1 MEFDADFALLKRGTE
16 EILIESELV
25 ERLKLGR
32 PLRIKAGFDPTAP
45 DLHLGHTVLLN
56 KLRHFQLLGHHV
68 CFLVG
73 DFTALIGDPTGR
85 NITRKPLTQE
95 EVKVNAKTYQEQA
108 FKILDPE
115 KTEIMFNS
123 SWLSKMSPHE
133 MIQLAA
139 SYTVAQLL
147 EREDFHQRYQNRQP
161 IALHEFLYPLLQ
173 GYDSVVMRAD
183 VELGGTEQKFNLL
196 VGRELQK
203 QHRQPPQTVITLPL
217 LEGIG
222 GGQKM
227 SKSLGNTIGIT
238 EPPESMF
245 GKLMSISDDLMWR
258 YFDLLS
264 TKTTAELGRL
274 KKEVQEGR
282 NPRDVKFE
290 LAEELVRCYHGANAG
305 LRAKE
310 GFIEQFQQKRTPD
323 NIPSVLIELDE
334 GEIMIAHAL
343 KQAGLV
349 KTNGEA
355 MRLIDEGAVRLDGER
370 VSDKRLVLKR
380 GETPVV
386 QVGKHRFAKLII
398 G

>member
-1 MEFDADFALLKRGTE
+1 MELDTDIALLKRGTE
-16 EILIESELV
+16 EVLIESELV
-25 ERLKLGR
+25 EKLKSGR
-32 PLRIKAGFDPTAP
+32 PLRIKAGFDPTAS

-56 KLRHFQLLGHHV
+56 KLRHFQLLGHQV

-85 NITRKPLTQE
+85 SITRKPLTQE
-95 EVKVNAKTYQEQA
+95 EVKVNAKTYQEQV
-108 FKILDPE
+108 FKILDPS
-115 KTEIMFNS
+115 KTEVMFNS
-123 SWLSKMSPHE
+123 SWLSNMSSHE

-139 SYTVAQLL
+139 SHTVAQLL

-161 IALHEFLYPLLQ
+161 IALHEFIYPLLQ

-183 VELGGTEQKFNLL
+183 VELGGTDQKFNLL

-203 QHRQPPQTVITLPL
+203 QRGQSPQTVITLPL

-222 GGQKM
+222 GVQKM

-238 EPPESMF
+238 ELPENMF
-245 GKLMSISDDLMWR
+245 GKLMSISDELMWR

-264 TKTTAELGRL
+264 TKTTMELNLL
-274 KKEVQEGR
+274 KKQVADGR

-290 LAEELVRCYHGANAG
+290 LAQEIVACYHGIHAG

-310 GFIEQFQQKRTPD
+310 VFIEQFQQKRIPD
-323 NIPSVLIELDE
+323 NIPNMPINIEGD
-334 GEIMIAHAL
+334 EIMIAHAL

-370 VSDKRLVLKR
+370 ISDKRLVLKR
-380 GETPVV
+380 GEAPVV
-386 QVGKHRFAKLII
+386 QVGKHRIAKLIL